1 MDFKSLI
8 LNIVFSSSY
17 IIIIIFVLALNI
29 HCKKLERSKK
39 KEDNIYE
46 VYYESEGKF
55 MCIVFIS
62 MFTIFFII
70 MLIISLWWK

>member
-1 MDFKSLI
+1 MK
-8 LNIVFSSSY
+8 N
-17 IIIIIFVLALNI
+17 
-29 HCKKLERSKK
+29 

-62 MFTIFFII
+62 MFIIFFII

>member
-1 MDFKSLI
+1 MDFKSLKI
-8 LNIVFSSSY
+8 KVGFLKTYLKLNM
-17 IIIIIFVLALNI
+17 VL
-29 HCKKLERSKK
+29 EK

-62 MFTIFFII
+62 MFIIFFII
-70 MLIISLWWK
+70 MLIISLEWK